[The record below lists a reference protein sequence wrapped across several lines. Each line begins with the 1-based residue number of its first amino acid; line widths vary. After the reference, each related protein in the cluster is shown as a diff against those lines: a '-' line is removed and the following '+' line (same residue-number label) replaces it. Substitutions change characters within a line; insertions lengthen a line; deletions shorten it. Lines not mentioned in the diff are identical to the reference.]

1 MNLENRIKIL
11 FDDVEVIEQR
21 IVNEDEKELRPQTKR
36 RCNCNVG
43 IGAFIFYWC
52 WASWFEKKLAAT

>member
-11 FDDVEVIEQR
+11 FDDVEVVEQR

-43 IGAFIFYWC
+43 IGAFFYWC
-52 WASWFEKKLAAT
+52 RASWFGKKLAAT